1 MEMGFLKGVNMGNE
15 FLYKEYELNYEQLRF
30 YDSRQESIFLYLFTL
45 TSSVAAAQFAIYK
58 LFSGA
63 TQGFYKCHLFLSLI
77 VFIAT
82 VLLYLSMLQ
91 NRLYFVFT
99 ARQLNAIRKHLLE
112 NETPKFKDNQLYTS
126 TNFPAI
132 KLSSIHTMQ
141 LIGAVFISSLFA
153 SSVVYALLS
162 SMNQE
167 VNLGCPI
174 FSFVII
180 AVFEI
185 ISGFIY
191 LDTHGKKSADEA
203 VHRR

>member
-1 MEMGFLKGVNMGNE
+1 MGNE

-58 LFSGA
+58 FFSGA
-63 TQGFYKCHLFLSLI
+63 TQEFYKCHLFLSVI
-77 VFIAT
+77 VFVAT

-99 ARQLNAIRKHLLE
+99 ARQLNAIRKYLLE
-112 NETPKFKDNQLYTS
+112 REASEFKDNQLYTS
-126 TNFPAI
+126 TNFPAL
-132 KLSSIHTMQ
+132 KFSSIHTMQ
-141 LIGAVFISSLFA
+141 LIGAILISSLFA
-153 SSVVYALLS
+153 SSSVYALLP
-162 SMNQE
+162 SMGQKAS
-167 VNLGCPI
+167 LGWSILI
-174 FSFVII
+174 FFIIVI
-180 AVFEI
+180 FEI

-203 VHRR
+203 IHRK